1 MTGILDGYVPSDP
14 PNVVRGF
21 TSKVEKLVRTESHET
36 ETGDAISKQT
46 FSESPV
52 PVVRAMWPDGIIRT
66 FTEQVV
72 TEEVE
77 FENQEPET
85 EEE

>member
-1 MTGILDGYVPSDP
+1 MTSSAAD
-14 PNVVRGF
+14 
-21 TSKVEKLVRTESHET
+21 
-36 ETGDAISKQT
+36 DAVSKQT

-52 PVVRAMWPDGIIRT
+52 PVVRAMWPDGIIST
-66 FTEQVV
+66 FSEHVV

>member
-1 MTGILDGYVPSDP
+1 MRLRSDAHHSP
-14 PNVVRGF
+14 
-21 TSKVEKLVRTESHET
+21 LVRVRLSLRHSMTSSAA
-36 ETGDAISKQT
+36 GDAVSKQI

-52 PVVRAMWPDGIIRT
+52 PVVRAVWPDGIIRT

-72 TEEVE
+72 TDEHE
-77 FENQEPET
+77 FENQEAET